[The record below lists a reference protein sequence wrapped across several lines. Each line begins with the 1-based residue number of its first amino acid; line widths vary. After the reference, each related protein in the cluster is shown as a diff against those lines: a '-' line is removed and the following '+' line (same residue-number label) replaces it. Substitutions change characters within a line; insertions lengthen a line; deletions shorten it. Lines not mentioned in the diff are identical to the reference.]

1 MWFIIKKDPEGKK
14 MMGLRAPHHILI
26 QAIEFCS
33 LYLAHVPQGGCVGL
47 AFCTRLA
54 ITNALYIFGQFNK
67 CIVIVTTGDIEF
79 I

>member
-1 MWFIIKKDPEGKK
+1 

-54 ITNALYIFGQFNK
+54 ITDALYILVNLTN
-67 CIVIVTTGDIEF
+67 V
-79 I
+79 